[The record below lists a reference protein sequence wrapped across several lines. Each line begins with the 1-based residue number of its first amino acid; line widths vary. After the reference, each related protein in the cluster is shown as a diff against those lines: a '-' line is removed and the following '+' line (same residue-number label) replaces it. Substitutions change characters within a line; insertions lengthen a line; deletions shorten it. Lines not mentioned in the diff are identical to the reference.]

1 MWKWGSGDDS
11 VPKSGVHGTSQSA
24 SMSAGDL
31 TEQLAQ
37 TKQLVTQLKELVK
50 EKENE
55 LHNKEQ
61 QLKEEKEAS
70 EARISKLKLQ
80 NKAKVTSLTSQLE
93 ELKKQLSG
101 AGNKEGKSE
110 QKKSSRDGDQDNAA
124 ASRGKI
130 LVLKKKIEEL
140 ETQNAQRNEE
150 LQRKTAEVDAAHQ
163 RGAEMDA
170 MLAEKQKKLDEKEAY
185 IIDLQL
191 SCGSNN
197 DAKELLIH
205 NSELKNQ
212 LSTKEASLQSMQI
225 LVQNLTKKVG
235 DSEERCSLLEEQIKN
250 LKSLQSKEKGHFQ
263 EREAMYTQNI
273 RMFQNI
279 IQEKEKEL
287 MGLAQKH
294 EQELFKMAAKSDASA
309 DLEQL
314 LKALKQKLH
323 EKEEVMLGRTQVIVM
338 LQQELDAKDQQLKE
352 INEHL
357 NRLQLEKDNL
367 QSKLNAEKH
376 VMRAQL
382 RDMMEKHENEMKE
395 VRESHNAEIQVLQE
409 KHETEMQEKH
419 QIQLQLQKQL
429 DKLSSGGQNDLAQS
443 VDIDAVIKLKL
454 EQLEAQAKLKTEEAS
469 KSEARFLKMKAW
481 SKSRIRQ
488 LEDELK
494 NFTSASD
501 NVTALHDRI
510 SELEQEKEDLQ
521 STLQSFTELKTQN
534 EELLAKLEV
543 YEEQQRKL
551 QADLEQVT
559 KRAASQPSESGSVD
573 ELQSRLL
580 EWQEIVTESEDVH
593 NQIREEKSAMAL
605 RMAQIEEER
614 EAIVS
619 GQQELEEELATG
631 QGIGR
636 MHPERRKMAQSSR
649 KLQEDYDFDGKQC
662 FEELN
667 VTLDS
672 TDSAEGENMGGLR
685 TVVEELELERN
696 QLQEQ
701 ILFLEERCRDFEDRL
716 QLQGR
721 MEALQVAFGVEE
733 EGLLLR
739 AVQNENDRLQSQL
752 TQLRNQHA
760 RDAEKHQVLVSSFN
774 EQLKGLNER
783 NGLLESLLGE
793 KDQKIS
799 STTEKLEQIEYMRSS
814 LQERDLLNKELSEK
828 LLQTEQKL
836 EDALKK
842 CSAYGLECAEQK
854 ALISDLTEK
863 VAAFKEKTVK
873 QDAAIEVIR
882 LELEQTNEELD
893 RLNTSHLEERSQLIQ
908 DLQRREREI
917 DNLKE
922 VVTEK
927 DKEITALSSSMTEY
941 SEQINILKCQ
951 IKCKEDDIR
960 EMEGAL
966 SRVEREAQLLKD
978 VQTADVKDASN
989 KISELSQQLN
999 TVESELAKERIEN
1012 EARTK
1017 ENEDLFKQIKE
1028 SNKTIKELNLEIK
1041 THDVTYTNK
1050 LMECESQIKSLK
1062 EQISKSMEKLHETER
1077 KYKEE
1082 MEHLKSQ
1089 LDEHVSAKEN
1099 LNTLLK
1105 ERENKEQSFA
1115 NELKSVKD
1123 SYNQLTLENAKKD
1136 EELANLSRQ
1145 LAEHTERLEIAKK
1158 SLQEKK
1164 EIIISLKDKLKTV
1177 EQQSEKEKFKLA
1189 EELNNKEV
1197 KLTEINNKLHEKY
1210 EIITKL
1216 ETERQASI
1224 LINSQFQAA
1233 LEQKEKEF
1241 AGQLKSIEDLSSEV
1255 HTMEREKQQLIS
1267 ENESL
1272 SKLLDLKECELLK
1285 RAQSMT
1291 EMESKMSAA
1300 AIEHQRILSEVSHD
1314 KETFKNKV
1322 EELSNLV
1329 KQKENL
1335 VAEQLIEKQKE
1346 CALLADQLSKSRER
1360 TEQLSEEI
1368 KMLSI
1373 QLQAVKDRVVEKEGL
1388 LSQKESECSKMA
1400 LQLSQEKEKVSS
1412 LWKQVQ
1418 DIKMEL
1424 EVKSKSLDEKSRHN
1438 DDLLRQIEE
1447 EKVNM
1452 VELER
1457 EVERLQD
1464 DGVQFSHQLE
1474 EKDSVVSSQR
1484 LELEEL
1490 QKQIAKKM
1498 EECTALSDQIVLL
1511 VKEVDILKCEKD
1523 SALAI
1528 CSAKS
1533 SECDALQHQLTQH
1546 HSEIVST
1553 KHEAHMLKLEN
1564 EKIKADIETINAT
1577 FLKKCEGVIP
1587 LNVQLSQQGYSVLAF
1602 TDQID
1607 NLVSEIKTLKCNFHA
1622 KETLLFQKEAVIE
1635 QMKEKKDSG
1644 EKTYLQMVSDL
1655 QSQVQVL
1662 HCDIDQLRQEVQGKE
1677 NELKKQTQELKLL
1690 KNKSEESDLL
1700 RVQLSEN
1707 MEIISNL
1714 QSQIENMT
1722 KKTEELSQSITQKDN
1737 FLKQKEEECINLQAC
1752 ISESSS
1758 VQQKHVQS
1766 LISEA
1771 EQLRAVIS
1779 EKESMVNNTLLLN
1792 NTLKTGLQ
1800 EKETECEMSRK
1811 QVKDLEESNFNLK
1824 KEINDQ
1830 KNIINNINQALA
1842 EKEASLLSNACL
1854 VEKLR
1859 DDLNTNEE
1867 KLQLIS
1873 QLHGQINEMTKEI
1886 QKSKELAQEKEEAFL
1901 SLQDKFAAQYEQR
1914 NELSATLNKNEDY
1927 ISELVNSLDQKDL
1940 SVQQAESKVRVLSNE
1955 IEQLREELQK
1965 NSATLKKLLQEK
1977 DENIA
1982 VSQKKLDTLSAELES
1997 AKSEYQKTLE
2007 QVELWRQNVQNRE
2020 SELQVLQEK
2029 CTQQAKHIEYLNS
2042 ELSVLNSKSQEH
2054 QDHILLM
2061 EKLEQQV
2068 KSLMKDKTLLQEN
2081 FDKLSME
2088 NEQLVKNSKELK
2100 ELNEKLESSENE
2112 SRMHLHAITL
2122 QLENEKEQLQMQVS
2136 VKGKEVDELK
2146 LRVEKLEHGLLESER
2161 GYVTELGRATQQN
2174 EISLKQL
2181 NDSERE
2187 LKSKDAQIQFL
2198 QQEQDV
2204 IKKELTRY
2212 LCALSHSGYF
2222 IKDSDSDA
2230 CQQVTESKA
2239 ILEKLSTLIDK
2250 ILNQESEAEALQRSL
2265 LEREKE
2271 MYHLNMQL
2279 ESMESLREEKEQ
2291 IQNQLERV
2299 RDTNQSEMEYLSNEL
2314 STAKEALYK
2323 QKSLCEE
2330 KGTELTDMKKRV
2342 SVLQEK
2348 SDKLEKELE
2357 NNCKTL
2363 NTQCQKE
2370 AKLAEELQY
2379 KNQVIENL
2387 ISQSSQQKDLI
2398 STLSQQLKEK
2408 DCAVTQVM
2416 ESLSNE
2422 MVKFSDEKNALTI
2435 KLQQLEASQT
2445 SIIEEKVEKYKK
2457 ESELCQVMLTEKE
2470 ETIKELLDE
2479 KAQINVFLEKISQEK
2494 DNLKKKL
2501 QAALIVRKD
2510 LMQKIENLEKT
2521 HQEFTER
2528 EYKKTQGILEQ
2539 MDEVTKQVKSAEAL
2553 NRNLESQLEGLKGKL
2568 LEKDAKIYDISE
2580 LLTTKTMHLEELQ
2593 KNFTELKV
2601 ALAEQKITSDKNLI
2615 CLQEKDSHLQQKQS
2629 ELTERERMYGEE
2641 RSQLFLT
2648 IEHLKADIAKKEETC
2663 KQMNETEDTLHA
2675 GGSCGDSTH
2684 SLSETHQLQ
2693 KEKEILQK
2701 KLQALLVARKES
2713 AKKNQKIKEE
2723 RDTLLARI
2731 NKITK
2736 EFEIIQTEYKA
2747 LQAVN
2752 QKKCE
2757 EFDSNLL
2764 LLCSLQ
2770 KTLASSEALP
2780 HSENAEKKTM
2790 ESEELNAKGHAM
2802 LEESENMIS
2811 KIVVEEEDDMAK
2823 IGNGYMKLMNEKE
2836 KFQEE
2841 LKVKSLELD
2850 RKEQEAAILKTS
2862 IEHLEHKYKKDKE
2875 NMLVERNQLQQQ
2887 LDLYKNELVS
2897 VKAMIDSVNSEKDV
2911 FKKTEDTHL
2920 FSLEEIENLK
2930 HDIQQANTQIS
2941 EKDEEI
2947 RYLQNTLKD
2956 LKGKFDHG
2964 NEIMKEVLQLQRSL
2978 EESQEEAKR
2987 FRTAFERTR
2996 QEREEF
3002 LNNMERSNT
3011 NLLNMKEELR
3021 HASEENKELSMEL
3034 NMLREKVLPI
3044 SNSGKNVAV
3053 CVGDNKQN
3061 TGMQLHPDNVLQ
3073 NRDQETENSITLL
3086 NVSPIEKESLDAS
3099 HIGRITLTERT
3110 DQAPVGMTLA
3120 KMGKKENGRNDEP
3133 QGQKDDTEE
3142 KSRERLQRK
3151 VQAALISRKEALK
3164 ENKILKDKIESLILE
3179 NKQLV
3184 EKTEDLGL
3192 LLSQLNSEKQELR
3205 AVLYK
3210 EEMLATENARL
3221 LIENENLTAACES
3234 LKSTMETI
3242 VQEKEAFSFQL
3253 NSLKDSQ
3260 TVELTSWKAKH
3271 SELKQEYESLLQ
3283 AYENIS
3289 SKIAE
3294 MRQIIDVTRKE
3305 KQDILHRVKESEAEK
3320 QEAEK
3325 LLQRAADENIH
3336 VKEQLKQLAESK
3348 QQEIKELLIEAEKQA
3363 SEHNLCLEEYQKNID
3378 ECILQ
3383 VKQLTEENKQLRDI
3397 SETLKQ
3403 TLEKKQKENE
3413 VLSQDFT
3420 VTNSA
3425 LRDLQAHLEL
3435 AELDAQSKVNDALNE
3450 RESLLNHIHL
3460 VNEGISEKEKT
3471 LRILKEEN
3479 KIMSEKL
3486 KDAEESLCKKENSL
3500 SKLENDCKNL
3510 NQEILSLGEKIK
3522 ILEDDKCL
3530 LQEELENVQETFY
3543 KVKNE
3548 RECLETELLNHSKK
3562 LDQATDKL
3570 KSKQI
3575 QISLLS
3581 QQLDD
3586 LKNEKSNVIREKE
3599 EQQLH
3604 IVRVFEEKVKSV
3616 QRDNSGTKNKTK
3628 ELQELLREKQQEI
3641 NQLQKDS
3648 IKYQEMILDLE
3659 KSMKLAQSKS
3669 EKIEKDLKNAEEKLS
3684 KSNEEIQ
3691 KLTEKLSLQKG
3702 LLDKSKAE
3710 VEQLENEN
3718 LNNKKELKKKENQVL
3733 NQKKEYE
3740 SQMKS
3745 DLQHLKVIWQK
3756 EWISLEEKC
3765 STLQR
3770 EKERIQSEHHQLREE
3785 IDIRDTQNKKLQ
3797 TELNDALARLGAFA
3811 KCMSSLQNDRERV
3824 IGEMKVWEKQFKE
3837 AIENK
3842 QQQIET
3848 HNLTIA
3854 SLQEELK
3861 AHISRVQE
3869 LEHKGS
3875 VLEEPKNIVQTTVDS
3890 HHFDELS
3897 RIKAENVLLQNRQHE
3912 LATALKL
3919 KEESFQALIKEKKS
3933 SPQLIKNNSK
3943 EKEMEA
3949 LTYDLTRKEQEVQQL
3964 TLEKSEIQ
3972 AELEK
3977 QVAISDH
3984 MKAMLNTKDTE
3995 ISLLISS
4002 KDTEISDY
4010 LAQIQAQHRQQV
4022 SDFEQ
4027 QIKSLQVAKGQSDE
4041 SCQRM
4046 KNELKNLQRKADK
4059 AVQDKVEIASTM
4071 DAFKKAMSS
4080 LQNDRDSLVLQHKSL
4095 ECEHKVDLYEKERL
4109 VVDNANENRML
4120 KQELRKLRNELDDL
4134 HSENAM
4140 LTAQL
4145 IKYRED
4151 LNQVLSLKDNQLK
4164 ELLTQKLENIKIL
4177 EQEKLIL
4184 QKKMKEMELAVKV
4197 QEENMES
4204 LRLEN
4209 IKLTSKAQD
4218 LEIVIASINKERL
4231 ASESRQKFSH
4241 QEGDRLDQQ
4250 KGFSVN
4256 SQLEEK
4262 LEQRLQEL
4270 KQMVGKNTK
4279 DTELDPKLMENEAI
4293 ELPQKR
4299 LLEVQFQNKEL
4310 RSQIES
4316 FGKAM
4321 TALQDD
4327 RERLIEDF
4335 KVLQNKYISE
4345 LGSEKRRANKL
4356 EAELSDFK
4364 SNVFSVLKEN
4374 ALWNQE
4380 SPEAKSKI
4388 TLDQLTDELEKLCKL
4403 LNTQNLEINRLSS
4416 ECEKYAQQ
4424 MDAFSKA
4431 MASLQDDRERHLQEL
4446 RKLRVVH
4453 ESKQGSCSIS
4463 LPSDYASE
4471 LSSLKHNFEMLQVDR
4486 DRLVKEGANVA
4497 ASEIA
4502 KLKAKVDDLERDL
4515 NQKKTFQD
4523 EAEKERASYQNELV
4537 ALRMEKNLLR
4547 AESQALQNQFQA
4559 TLVDKDRQ
4567 IAELQKVH
4575 YGVVP
4580 QGSISAGNNH
4590 PTKGVETVALVG
4602 STNVPDQVNQLLS
4615 ERNQLQNELH
4625 RCLQE
4630 MHQRELRFQQINSKV
4645 MQSVEEN
4652 AVLSAQLKTVSQTLR
4667 DNQLR
4672 YTDLQNRYLRL
4683 EREYQVQVSSV
4694 QGSAQGEP
4702 QGEVPPG
4709 APQERA
4715 AVIVEI
4721 DNMELNELRKRLGEM
4736 EMQHDSSQQTV
4747 SQLTEALSEERNR
4760 RQAAEEALGLSEE
4773 EIKRLEMNSYRSAP
4787 RDYTVQMDSDEER
4800 EALIINTS
4808 EHIIVR
4814 KVKGGALSLKRWI
4827 RGRSLYCSKLLTSRA
4842 KSRYLF
4848 LTYLVILHLMVFLC
4862 LTGIL

>member
-672 TDSAEGENMGGLR
+672 TDSAEGENMGGWWPEYTSSNTGLR

-721 MEALQVAFGVEE
+721 MEAL
-733 EGLLLR
+733 
-739 AVQNENDRLQSQL
+739 QNENDRLQSQL

-908 DLQRREREI
+908 DLQSREREI

-1050 LMECESQIKSLK
+1050 LMECESQIKLLK
-1062 EQISKSMEKLHETER
+1062 EQISKSTEKLHETER

-1177 EQQSEKEKFKLA
+1177 EQQNEKEKFKLA

-1291 EMESKMSAA
+1291 EMESKMSVA

-1368 KMLSI
+1368 KMFSI
-1373 QLQAVKDRVVEKEGL
+1373 QLQDVKDRVVEKEGL

-1438 DDLLRQIEE
+1438 DNLLRQIEE
-1447 EKVNM
+1447 KQVNM

-1635 QMKEKKDSG
+1635 QMKEKKDAG
-1644 EKTYLQMVSDL
+1644 EKTYLQIVSDL

-1737 FLKQKEEECINLQAC
+1737 FLKQKEEECVNLQAC

-1859 DDLNTNEE
+1859 EDLNTNEE

-1940 SVQQAESKVRVLSNE
+1940 SVKQAESKVRVLSNE

-2007 QVELWRQNVQNRE
+2007 QVELWQQNVQNRE

-2061 EKLEQQV
+2061 EKLEQQ
-2068 KSLMKDKTLLQEN
+2068 
-2081 FDKLSME
+2081 
-2088 NEQLVKNSKELK
+2088 
-2100 ELNEKLESSENE
+2100 
-2112 SRMHLHAITL
+2112 
-2122 QLENEKEQLQMQVS
+2122 
-2136 VKGKEVDELK
+2136 
-2146 LRVEKLEHGLLESER
+2146 
-2161 GYVTELGRATQQN
+2161 
-2174 EISLKQL
+2174 
-2181 NDSERE
+2181 
-2187 LKSKDAQIQFL
+2187 
-2198 QQEQDV
+2198 
-2204 IKKELTRY
+2204 
-2212 LCALSHSGYF
+2212 
-2222 IKDSDSDA
+2222 
-2230 CQQVTESKA
+2230 
-2239 ILEKLSTLIDK
+2239 
-2250 ILNQESEAEALQRSL
+2250 
-2265 LEREKE
+2265 
-2271 MYHLNMQL
+2271 
-2279 ESMESLREEKEQ
+2279 
-2291 IQNQLERV
+2291 
-2299 RDTNQSEMEYLSNEL
+2299 
-2314 STAKEALYK
+2314 
-2323 QKSLCEE
+2323 
-2330 KGTELTDMKKRV
+2330 
-2342 SVLQEK
+2342 
-2348 SDKLEKELE
+2348 
-2357 NNCKTL
+2357 
-2363 NTQCQKE
+2363 
-2370 AKLAEELQY
+2370 
-2379 KNQVIENL
+2379 
-2387 ISQSSQQKDLI
+2387 
-2398 STLSQQLKEK
+2398 
-2408 DCAVTQVM
+2408 
-2416 ESLSNE
+2416 
-2422 MVKFSDEKNALTI
+2422 
-2435 KLQQLEASQT
+2435 
-2445 SIIEEKVEKYKK
+2445 
-2457 ESELCQVMLTEKE
+2457 
-2470 ETIKELLDE
+2470 
-2479 KAQINVFLEKISQEK
+2479 
-2494 DNLKKKL
+2494 
-2501 QAALIVRKD
+2501 
-2510 LMQKIENLEKT
+2510 
-2521 HQEFTER
+2521 
-2528 EYKKTQGILEQ
+2528 
-2539 MDEVTKQVKSAEAL
+2539 
-2553 NRNLESQLEGLKGKL
+2553 
-2568 LEKDAKIYDISE
+2568 
-2580 LLTTKTMHLEELQ
+2580 
-2593 KNFTELKV
+2593 
-2601 ALAEQKITSDKNLI
+2601 
-2615 CLQEKDSHLQQKQS
+2615 
-2629 ELTERERMYGEE
+2629 
-2641 RSQLFLT
+2641 
-2648 IEHLKADIAKKEETC
+2648 
-2663 KQMNETEDTLHA
+2663 
-2675 GGSCGDSTH
+2675 
-2684 SLSETHQLQ
+2684 
-2693 KEKEILQK
+2693 
-2701 KLQALLVARKES
+2701 
-2713 AKKNQKIKEE
+2713 
-2723 RDTLLARI
+2723 
-2731 NKITK
+2731 
-2736 EFEIIQTEYKA
+2736 
-2747 LQAVN
+2747 
-2752 QKKCE
+2752 
-2757 EFDSNLL
+2757 
-2764 LLCSLQ
+2764 
-2770 KTLASSEALP
+2770 
-2780 HSENAEKKTM
+2780 
-2790 ESEELNAKGHAM
+2790 
-2802 LEESENMIS
+2802 
-2811 KIVVEEEDDMAK
+2811 
-2823 IGNGYMKLMNEKE
+2823 
-2836 KFQEE
+2836 
-2841 LKVKSLELD
+2841 
-2850 RKEQEAAILKTS
+2850 
-2862 IEHLEHKYKKDKE
+2862 
-2875 NMLVERNQLQQQ
+2875 
-2887 LDLYKNELVS
+2887 
-2897 VKAMIDSVNSEKDV
+2897 
-2911 FKKTEDTHL
+2911 
-2920 FSLEEIENLK
+2920 
-2930 HDIQQANTQIS
+2930 
-2941 EKDEEI
+2941 
-2947 RYLQNTLKD
+2947 
-2956 LKGKFDHG
+2956 
-2964 NEIMKEVLQLQRSL
+2964 
-2978 EESQEEAKR
+2978 
-2987 FRTAFERTR
+2987 
-2996 QEREEF
+2996 
-3002 LNNMERSNT
+3002 
-3011 NLLNMKEELR
+3011 
-3021 HASEENKELSMEL
+3021 
-3034 NMLREKVLPI
+3034 
-3044 SNSGKNVAV
+3044 
-3053 CVGDNKQN
+3053 
-3061 TGMQLHPDNVLQ
+3061 
-3073 NRDQETENSITLL
+3073 
-3086 NVSPIEKESLDAS
+3086 
-3099 HIGRITLTERT
+3099 
-3110 DQAPVGMTLA
+3110 
-3120 KMGKKENGRNDEP
+3120 
-3133 QGQKDDTEE
+3133 
-3142 KSRERLQRK
+3142 
-3151 VQAALISRKEALK
+3151 
-3164 ENKILKDKIESLILE
+3164 
-3179 NKQLV
+3179 
-3184 EKTEDLGL
+3184 
-3192 LLSQLNSEKQELR
+3192 
-3205 AVLYK
+3205 
-3210 EEMLATENARL
+3210 
-3221 LIENENLTAACES
+3221 
-3234 LKSTMETI
+3234 
-3242 VQEKEAFSFQL
+3242 
-3253 NSLKDSQ
+3253 
-3260 TVELTSWKAKH
+3260 
-3271 SELKQEYESLLQ
+3271 
-3283 AYENIS
+3283 
-3289 SKIAE
+3289 
-3294 MRQIIDVTRKE
+3294 
-3305 KQDILHRVKESEAEK
+3305 
-3320 QEAEK
+3320 
-3325 LLQRAADENIH
+3325 
-3336 VKEQLKQLAESK
+3336 
-3348 QQEIKELLIEAEKQA
+3348 
-3363 SEHNLCLEEYQKNID
+3363 
-3378 ECILQ
+3378 
-3383 VKQLTEENKQLRDI
+3383 
-3397 SETLKQ
+3397 
-3403 TLEKKQKENE
+3403 
-3413 VLSQDFT
+3413 
-3420 VTNSA
+3420 
-3425 LRDLQAHLEL
+3425 
-3435 AELDAQSKVNDALNE
+3435 
-3450 RESLLNHIHL
+3450 
-3460 VNEGISEKEKT
+3460 
-3471 LRILKEEN
+3471 
-3479 KIMSEKL
+3479 
-3486 KDAEESLCKKENSL
+3486 
-3500 SKLENDCKNL
+3500 
-3510 NQEILSLGEKIK
+3510 
-3522 ILEDDKCL
+3522 
-3530 LQEELENVQETFY
+3530 
-3543 KVKNE
+3543 
-3548 RECLETELLNHSKK
+3548 
-3562 LDQATDKL
+3562 
-3570 KSKQI
+3570 
-3575 QISLLS
+3575 
-3581 QQLDD
+3581 
-3586 LKNEKSNVIREKE
+3586 
-3599 EQQLH
+3599 
-3604 IVRVFEEKVKSV
+3604 
-3616 QRDNSGTKNKTK
+3616 
-3628 ELQELLREKQQEI
+3628 
-3641 NQLQKDS
+3641 
-3648 IKYQEMILDLE
+3648 
-3659 KSMKLAQSKS
+3659 
-3669 EKIEKDLKNAEEKLS
+3669 
-3684 KSNEEIQ
+3684 
-3691 KLTEKLSLQKG
+3691 
-3702 LLDKSKAE
+3702 
-3710 VEQLENEN
+3710 
-3718 LNNKKELKKKENQVL
+3718 
-3733 NQKKEYE
+3733 
-3740 SQMKS
+3740 
-3745 DLQHLKVIWQK
+3745 
-3756 EWISLEEKC
+3756 
-3765 STLQR
+3765 
-3770 EKERIQSEHHQLREE
+3770 
-3785 IDIRDTQNKKLQ
+3785 
-3797 TELNDALARLGAFA
+3797 
-3811 KCMSSLQNDRERV
+3811 
-3824 IGEMKVWEKQFKE
+3824 
-3837 AIENK
+3837 
-3842 QQQIET
+3842 
-3848 HNLTIA
+3848 
-3854 SLQEELK
+3854 
-3861 AHISRVQE
+3861 
-3869 LEHKGS
+3869 
-3875 VLEEPKNIVQTTVDS
+3875 
-3890 HHFDELS
+3890 
-3897 RIKAENVLLQNRQHE
+3897 
-3912 LATALKL
+3912 
-3919 KEESFQALIKEKKS
+3919 
-3933 SPQLIKNNSK
+3933 
-3943 EKEMEA
+3943 
-3949 LTYDLTRKEQEVQQL
+3949 
-3964 TLEKSEIQ
+3964 
-3972 AELEK
+3972 
-3977 QVAISDH
+3977 
-3984 MKAMLNTKDTE
+3984 
-3995 ISLLISS
+3995 
-4002 KDTEISDY
+4002 
-4010 LAQIQAQHRQQV
+4010 
-4022 SDFEQ
+4022 
-4027 QIKSLQVAKGQSDE
+4027 
-4041 SCQRM
+4041 
-4046 KNELKNLQRKADK
+4046 
-4059 AVQDKVEIASTM
+4059 
-4071 DAFKKAMSS
+4071 
-4080 LQNDRDSLVLQHKSL
+4080 
-4095 ECEHKVDLYEKERL
+4095 
-4109 VVDNANENRML
+4109 
-4120 KQELRKLRNELDDL
+4120 
-4134 HSENAM
+4134 
-4140 LTAQL
+4140 
-4145 IKYRED
+4145 
-4151 LNQVLSLKDNQLK
+4151 
-4164 ELLTQKLENIKIL
+4164 
-4177 EQEKLIL
+4177 
-4184 QKKMKEMELAVKV
+4184 
-4197 QEENMES
+4197 
-4204 LRLEN
+4204 
-4209 IKLTSKAQD
+4209 
-4218 LEIVIASINKERL
+4218 
-4231 ASESRQKFSH
+4231 
-4241 QEGDRLDQQ
+4241 
-4250 KGFSVN
+4250 
-4256 SQLEEK
+4256 
-4262 LEQRLQEL
+4262 
-4270 KQMVGKNTK
+4270 
-4279 DTELDPKLMENEAI
+4279 
-4293 ELPQKR
+4293 
-4299 LLEVQFQNKEL
+4299 
-4310 RSQIES
+4310 
-4316 FGKAM
+4316 
-4321 TALQDD
+4321 
-4327 RERLIEDF
+4327 
-4335 KVLQNKYISE
+4335 
-4345 LGSEKRRANKL
+4345 
-4356 EAELSDFK
+4356 
-4364 SNVFSVLKEN
+4364 
-4374 ALWNQE
+4374 
-4380 SPEAKSKI
+4380 
-4388 TLDQLTDELEKLCKL
+4388 
-4403 LNTQNLEINRLSS
+4403 
-4416 ECEKYAQQ
+4416 
-4424 MDAFSKA
+4424 
-4431 MASLQDDRERHLQEL
+4431 
-4446 RKLRVVH
+4446 
-4453 ESKQGSCSIS
+4453 
-4463 LPSDYASE
+4463 
-4471 LSSLKHNFEMLQVDR
+4471 
-4486 DRLVKEGANVA
+4486 VKEGANVA

-4547 AESQALQNQFQA
+4547 AESQALQNQLQA

-4615 ERNQLQNELH
+4615 ERNQLQNELQ

-4667 DNQLR
+4667 DNQFR